1 MTEDMWEEY
10 LKMSAEITEKL
21 DNTAEY
27 ESWLIIQSYVDM
39 VQQKYERYKETV
51 DRLIDMLEYD
61 IRFCQNDSQGLYDKC
76 NKAIKREQSIL
87 NILKEVE

>member
-27 ESWLIIQSYVDM
+27 ESWLIIQEYVDF

-61 IRFCQNDSQGLYDKC
+61 IRFCQNDSQGLKQL
-76 NKAIKREQSIL
+76 RENNL
-87 NILKEVE
+87 Y

>member
-27 ESWLIIQSYVDM
+27 ESWLIIQEYVDF
-39 VQQKYERYKETV
+39 VQQKYERYKDVV
-51 DRLIDMLEYD
+51 DRLIDMLEYEV
-61 IRFCQNDSQGLYDKC
+61 RFCRDTKYK
-76 NKAIKREQSIL
+76 ITEQSIL
-87 NILKEVE
+87 DILKEVE

>member
-39 VQQKYERYKETV
+39 VQQKYANYKENV
-51 DRLIDMLEYD
+51 DRLIDMLEYG
-61 IRFCQNDSQGLYDKC
+61 IRFSENSTYN
-76 NKAIKREQSIL
+76 NKSIL
-87 NILKEVE
+87 DMLKGAA

>member
-27 ESWLIIQSYVDM
+27 ESWLIIQEYIDF

-51 DRLIDMLEYD
+51 DRLIDKLEYD
-61 IRFCQNDSQGLYDKC
+61 IRFCKNNSQGFYDNDKC
-76 NKAIKREQSIL
+76 NREQSIL
-87 NILKEVE
+87 DVLKEVN

>member
-10 LKMSAEITEKL
+10 IKMSAEITEKL

-39 VQQKYERYKETV
+39 VQQKYENYKENV
-51 DRLIDMLEYD
+51 DRLIDMLEYG
-61 IRFCQNDSQGLYDKC
+61 IRFSENSTYN
-76 NKAIKREQSIL
+76 NKSIL
-87 NILKEVE
+87 DMLKGAA